1 MITWNGCKNTINYLS
16 NIIDMIK
23 AEKVCNEYKIPIL
36 NLYTLIKSN
45 TNSTNI
51 TLDLN
56 LRHTNLKI
64 DGVTDLLKIDA
75 VINED
80 VETFKPKPNYV
91 YVRGEI
97 FGDIVDKVWNYVFYV
112 YDNED
117 YVIHKIDSK
126 TFKSIY
132 LGSTFS
138 ELYVAKQI
146 YDDIKDRETITEADL
161 LKLKNS
167 IVNAERLHPTYLTK
181 YIAKQVNDYISDFYQ
196 GKEYIPEYNPD
207 IKIDFTILNKKR
219 HISTIYPTI

>member
-1 MITWNGCKNTINYLS
+1 MITWNDCKNAISYLNLIINYTRQIKDFDES
-16 NIIDMIK
+16 PIIR
-23 AEKVCNEYKIPIL
+23 
-36 NLYTLIKSN
+36 LYETIKSN

-80 VETFKPKPNYV
+80 IRTFKSKPNYV

-146 YDDIKDRETITEADL
+146 YDDIKDREITEADL

-167 IVNAERLHPTYLTK
+167 IINAEKLHPTYLTK

>member
-1 MITWNGCKNTINYLS
+1 MITWNDCKNAISYLNLIINYTRQIKDFDES
-16 NIIDMIK
+16 PIIR
-23 AEKVCNEYKIPIL
+23 
-36 NLYTLIKSN
+36 LYETIKSN

-80 VETFKPKPNYV
+80 IRTFKSKPNYV

-146 YDDIKDRETITEADL
+146 YDDIKDREITEADL

-167 IVNAERLHPTYLTK
+167 IINAEKLHPTYLTK

-196 GKEYIPEYNPD
+196 GKEYIPEYSPD